1 MRRRSEATDL
11 KELLEE
17 TRILL
22 PGSEILVAFLTSLPF
37 TDRFGALTSLQKTV
51 YLMTFLSALAAFVC
65 FVMPAAYHRLARPI
79 LDRRRFKVFA
89 NRFLIAGLVPLSL
102 ALSLVAFL
110 ATSLAFSLTVA
121 TIVAAS
127 SAGLIA
133 LLWWVIPMTRMHR
146 ECDLPPKERALA
158 EGKVDEVDAARAHEG
173 STRRGSR
180 AHDREPGRRAPRS
193 MTPKRLREA

>member
-1 MRRRSEATDL
+1 MAKRSEATDL

-37 TDRFGALTSLQKTV
+37 TDRFGALTQLQKTV
-51 YLMTFLSALAAFVC
+51 YLTTFLSALAAFVC

-89 NRFLIAGLVPLSL
+89 NRFLVVGLVPLSL
-102 ALSLVAFL
+102 ALTLVAFL
-110 ATSLAFSLTVA
+110 ATSLAFTTFTA
-121 TIVAAS
+121 TIVSCAS
-127 SAGLIA
+127 GLLIA
-133 LLWWVIPMTRMHR
+133 LLWWVVPMTRMHR

-158 EGKVDEVDAARAHEG
+158 EGELVEEATALD
-173 STRRGSR
+173 SRGPDP
-180 AHDREPGRRAPRS
+180 APARRAPRS
-193 MTPKRLREA
+193 IAPKRLREV